1 MREVFLKNKGQLA
14 WFLCVRYGRPDGCG
28 PKAEFHTWT
37 SWQSEILVQLPMRIK
52 PRVPL
57 HWQTAWD
64 GVKAPGI
71 NVGTGAVI
79 K

>member
-1 MREVFLKNKGQLA
+1 MLLVCEI
-14 WFLCVRYGRPDGCG
+14 W
-28 PKAEFHTWT
+28 KARWLWPRKQFHTWT
-37 SWQSEILVQLPMRIK
+37 SWQLEILVQLLMRIK